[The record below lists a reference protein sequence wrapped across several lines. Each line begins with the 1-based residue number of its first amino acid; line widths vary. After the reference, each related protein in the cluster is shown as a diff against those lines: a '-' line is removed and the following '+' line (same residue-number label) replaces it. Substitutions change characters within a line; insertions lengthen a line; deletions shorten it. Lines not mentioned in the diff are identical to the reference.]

1 MLKEGYGRAA
11 NTKGYIT
18 KQLMTWVDYGLE
30 RKRGRD
36 STGAVRGSLKLTIRL
51 FRGKEIYVLHSQLVM
66 PVVVGICL
74 MEYAFRLTY
83 SPL

>member
-36 STGAVRGSLKLTIRL
+36 STRAVRGSLKLTIRL
-51 FRGKEIYVLHSQLVM
+51 STEERKSMYYTAS
-66 PVVVGICL
+66 
-74 MEYAFRLTY
+74 
-83 SPL
+83 